1 MNFKIINFNKDTGQ
15 AIIRFD
21 GYSPMAITLPIED
34 GRYLVGEHLETYIE
48 SFRPFVDVSRQQL
61 LKDVSNQEE
70 IDILVELEE
79 VDSETIKQEALLRR
93 NRLLI
98 ISDYTQLGDSTLR
111 EDQKEAFASYRQL
124 LRDIPQQPNFP
135 TKIIWPNEPVISS
148 APITPVVTI
157 G

>member
-15 AIIRFD
+15 AVIRFE
-21 GYSPMAITLPIED
+21 GYEPVALTLPIED
-34 GRYLVGEHLETYIE
+34 GKYLVDEYLETYIE

-70 IDILVELEE
+70 IERLVEVEKTDIE
-79 VDSETIKQEALLRR
+79 SLRR
-93 NRLLI
+93 EAITYRNKLLVM
-98 ISDYTQLGDSTLR
+98 SDYTQLSDSTLS
-111 EDQKEAFASYRQL
+111 EDQKQAFASYRQL
-124 LRDIPQQPNFP
+124 LRDIPQQLEFP
-135 TKIIWPNEPVISS
+135 TNINWPKEPILSA